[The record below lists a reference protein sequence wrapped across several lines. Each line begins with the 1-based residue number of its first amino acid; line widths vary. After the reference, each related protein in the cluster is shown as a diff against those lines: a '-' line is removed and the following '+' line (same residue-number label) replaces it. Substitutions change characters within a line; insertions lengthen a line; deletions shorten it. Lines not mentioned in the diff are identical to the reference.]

1 MVLRVLGAAFPQVLR
16 SIAWLLLPTSFI
28 ALIAWSTAGS
38 ATGNTGDPLRAALW
52 IWIGS
57 HQIPFDL
64 SLGSSA
70 VAGHLSYLPLG
81 ALVFPILA
89 IRNGISRTVDRLDGD
104 TSLIA
109 PTRVAFSVLYAT
121 FALLASI
128 FSKTNEVIPV
138 WYFAFIYVFPFAL
151 ITSATVARRTSLG
164 QGFLFGSR
172 IIALLLGI
180 SAIALG
186 IALLINV
193 EMVKNLTLVLQPGI
207 FGGFLL
213 LLLNILYLPN
223 AIVSTLA
230 YFSGVG
236 FAVGSQTIVSPISF
250 DLDKIPAMPILGAL
264 PKNESLISLL
274 GICVVVFAGALLVSW
289 TVELKQKVLVQSFI
303 VAVLISAFVGYSAS
317 GALITEAMSA
327 VGTSPWKFT
336 AAITLQLGLGALLAI
351 YGPRMFKRT

>member
-274 GICVVVFAGALLVSW
+274 GVCVVVFAGALLVSW

>member
-64 SLGSSA
+64 NLGSSA

-109 PTRVAFSVLYAT
+109 PARVAFSVLYAT

-128 FSKTNEVIPV
+128 FSKTDEVIPV

-172 IIALLLGI
+172 I
-180 SAIALG
+180 

-303 VAVLISAFVGYSAS
+303 VAVLVSAFVGYSAS

-336 AAITLQLGLGALLAI
+336 TAITLQLGLGALLAI